1 MHNVISLLLRRMR
14 LPLIILISTYAI
26 SVLGLTL
33 IPGIDDQGNPWRMDF
48 FHAIYFVSFLGS
60 TIGFGEIPYAF
71 TGAQRMWTTFTIYA
85 AVVSWLYAIGTILTV
100 IQDQAFR
107 RVLAF
112 SSFARKVRRMQEP
125 FYILCGYGDASRLLV
140 RELSERCIHCVVVD
154 KDREKIQDLVVE
166 DLPDYVPGLSEDATN
181 SDTLI
186 AAGLKRPNCR
196 GVIALTGDDQCNLT
210 IAITSKL
217 LAPDLQVICQSDSK
231 DSAANMAS
239 FGTDH
244 IIDPFEIFA
253 SRFAMMFHSP
263 SMYLVYEWMTAVY
276 GSPLSDFRRPPTGI
290 WVLCG
295 FGRFGKAVREHIAVE
310 GVKTHLIEA
319 DPEATGAPLD
329 TVQGR
334 GTEANTLLEADI
346 QDAAGVIAGTDN
358 DANNLS
364 ILITARYLNAGLF
377 TVARQNQQKKDPIF
391 KAADIDLVMQP
402 GTIVAQYILGL
413 ILAPLLGDFF
423 RLTHDRTEE
432 WANVLVSR
440 IAGVVAEVTP
450 ETWELEISPRQAPAV
465 LERLMRGQKV
475 LLKDI
480 CSNPKNRSEL
490 LPCVPLLIK
499 RSGASML
506 LPELEEC
513 LHRDDQLLFC
523 GRQEST
529 YRIRHIVYDRQ
540 ALDYIQTGVDR
551 PSGTVWRWLTNAR
564 GY

>member
-26 SVLGLTL
+26 SVVGLTL
-33 IPGIDDQGNPWRMDF
+33 MPGIDDQGNPWRMDF

-60 TIGFGEIPYAF
+60 TIGFGEIPYPF
-71 TGAQRMWTTFTIYA
+71 TGAQRMWTTFSIYA

-100 IQDQAFR
+100 IQDQGFR
-107 RVLAF
+107 RVLAS

-140 RELSERCIHCVVVD
+140 RELSEHGIHCVVVE
-154 KDREKIQDLVVE
+154 KDQEKILDLAVE
-166 DLPDYVPGLSEDATN
+166 DLLDYVPGLSEDATN

-186 AAGLKRPNCR
+186 AAGLNRPNCR
-196 GVIALTGDDQCNLT
+196 GVIALTGDDHSNLT

-217 LAPDLQVICQSDSK
+217 LAPDVQVICQSDSK
-231 DSAANMAS
+231 DSAANMDS

-263 SMYLVYEWMTAVY
+263 GMYLVYEWMTAVHDA
-276 GSPLSDFRRPPTGI
+276 PLSDFKRPPTGT

-295 FGRFGKAVREHIAVE
+295 FGRFGKAVRESIAIE
-310 GVKTHLIEA
+310 GVKTRLIEA
-319 DPEATGAPLD
+319 DTEATGAPLD
-329 TVQGR
+329 TVEGR

-346 QDAAGVIAGTDN
+346 QNAAGVIAGTDN

-364 ILITARYLNAGLF
+364 VLITARYLNPGLF

-391 KAADIDLVMQP
+391 RAADIDLIMQP
-402 GTIVAQYILGL
+402 GTIVAQHILGL

-423 RLTHDRTEE
+423 RLTLNQNEE
-432 WANVLVSR
+432 WANLLVSR

-450 ETWELEISPRQAPAV
+450 ESWELEISPRQAPAV
-465 LERLMRGQKV
+465 SGCLIRRHKV

-499 RSGASML
+499 RDGECML
-506 LPELEEC
+506 LPDMEEC
-513 LHRDDQLLFC
+513 LQSGDQILFC

-529 YRIRHIVYDRQ
+529 YQIRYIVNDHQ

-551 PSGTVWRWLTNAR
+551 PSGTVWRWITN
-564 GY
+564 Y

>member
-26 SVLGLTL
+26 SVVGLTL
-33 IPGIDDQGNPWRMDF
+33 MPGIDDQGNPWRMDF

-100 IQDQAFR
+100 IQDRAFL

-112 SSFARKVRRMQEP
+112 SSFARKVRRLQEP

-140 RELSERCIHCVVVD
+140 RELSERCIHCVVVE

-166 DLPDYVPGLSEDATN
+166 DLPDYVPGLNEDATN
-181 SDTLI
+181 SNILI

-196 GVIALTGDDQCNLT
+196 GVIALTGDDHSNLT

-217 LAPDLQVICQSDSK
+217 LAPGLQVICQSDAK

-263 SMYLVYEWMTAVY
+263 SMYLVYEWMTAVHDA
-276 GSPLSDFRRPPTGI
+276 PLSDFKRPPTGT

-295 FGRFGKAVREHIAVE
+295 FGRFGKAVRESIAIE
-310 GVKTHLIEA
+310 GVKTRLIEA
-319 DPEATGAPLD
+319 DTEATGAPLD
-329 TVQGR
+329 TVEGR
-334 GTEANTLLEADI
+334 GTEAITLLEADI
-346 QDAAGVIAGTDN
+346 QNAAGVIAGTDN

-364 ILITARYLNAGLF
+364 VLITARYLNPGLF

-391 KAADIDLVMQP
+391 RAADIDLIMQP
-402 GTIVAQYILGL
+402 GTIVAQHILGL

-423 RLTHDRTEE
+423 RLTHNQNEE

-440 IAGVVAEVTP
+440 IAGVVDEVTP

-465 LERLMRGQKV
+465 SGCLIRRDKV

-499 RSGASML
+499 RDGECIL
-506 LPELEEC
+506 LPDMEEC
-513 LHRDDQLLFC
+513 LQSGDQILFC

-529 YRIRHIVYDRQ
+529 YQIRYIVNDHQ

-551 PSGTVWRWLTNAR
+551 PSGTVWRWITN
-564 GY
+564 Y

>member
-26 SVLGLTL
+26 SVVGLTL
-33 IPGIDDQGNPWRMDF
+33 MPGIDDQGNPWRMDF

-60 TIGFGEIPYAF
+60 TIGFGEIPYPF
-71 TGAQRMWTTFTIYA
+71 TGAQRMWTTFSIYA

-100 IQDQAFR
+100 IQDQGFR
-107 RVLAF
+107 RVLAS

-140 RELSERCIHCVVVD
+140 RELSGHGIHCVVVE
-154 KDREKIQDLVVE
+154 KDQEKILDLAVE
-166 DLPDYVPGLSEDATN
+166 DLLDYVPGLSEDATN

-186 AAGLKRPNCR
+186 AAGLNRPNCR
-196 GVIALTGDDQCNLT
+196 GVIALTGDDHSNLT

-217 LAPDLQVICQSDSK
+217 LAPDVQVICQSDSK
-231 DSAANMAS
+231 DSAANMDS

-263 SMYLVYEWMTAVY
+263 GMYLVYEWMTAVHDA
-276 GSPLSDFRRPPTGI
+276 PLSDFKRPPTGT

-295 FGRFGKAVREHIAVE
+295 FGRFGKAVRESIAIE
-310 GVKTHLIEA
+310 GVKTRLIEA
-319 DPEATGAPLD
+319 DTEATGAPLD
-329 TVQGR
+329 TVEGR

-346 QDAAGVIAGTDN
+346 QNAAGVIAGTDN

-364 ILITARYLNAGLF
+364 VLITARYLNPGLF

-391 KAADIDLVMQP
+391 RAADIDLIMQP
-402 GTIVAQYILGL
+402 GTIVAQHILGL

-423 RLTHDRTEE
+423 RLTRNQNEE
-432 WANVLVSR
+432 WANLLVSR

-450 ETWELEISPRQAPAV
+450 ESWELEISPRQAPAV
-465 LERLMRGQKV
+465 SGCLIRRDKV

-499 RSGASML
+499 RDGECML
-506 LPELEEC
+506 LPDTEEC
-513 LHRDDQLLFC
+513 LQSGDQILFC

-529 YRIRHIVYDRQ
+529 YQMRYIVNDHQ

-551 PSGTVWRWLTNAR
+551 PSGTVWRWITN
-564 GY
+564 Y

>member
-1 MHNVISLLLRRMR
+1 
-14 LPLIILISTYAI
+14 
-26 SVLGLTL
+26 
-33 IPGIDDQGNPWRMDF
+33 
-48 FHAIYFVSFLGS
+48 
-60 TIGFGEIPYAF
+60 
-71 TGAQRMWTTFTIYA
+71 
-85 AVVSWLYAIGTILTV
+85 
-100 IQDQAFR
+100 
-107 RVLAF
+107 
-112 SSFARKVRRMQEP
+112 
-125 FYILCGYGDASRLLV
+125 
-140 RELSERCIHCVVVD
+140 VVVE

-166 DLPDYVPGLSEDATN
+166 DLPDYVPGLNEDATN
-181 SDTLI
+181 SDILI

-196 GVIALTGDDQCNLT
+196 GVIALTGDDHSNLT

-217 LAPDLQVICQSDSK
+217 LAPGLQVICQSDAK

-276 GSPLSDFRRPPTGI
+276 GAPLSDFKRPPTGI

-295 FGRFGKAVREHIAVE
+295 FGRFGTAVREHIAVE
-310 GVKTHLIEA
+310 GVKTRLIEA
-319 DPEATGAPLD
+319 EPEATGAPLD

-346 QDAAGVIAGTDN
+346 QDAVGVIAGTDN

-377 TVARQNQQKKDPIF
+377 TVVRQNQQKKDPIF
-391 KAADIDLVMQP
+391 KAADIGLIMQP
-402 GTIVAQYILGL
+402 GTIVAQNILGL

-423 RLTHDRTEE
+423 RLTHNRNEE

-450 ETWELEISPRQAPAV
+450 ETWELDISPLQAPAV
-465 LERLMRGQKV
+465 FDRLIRGQKLV
-475 LLKDI
+475 LKDI
-480 CSNPKNRSEL
+480 CSNPRNRSEL

-499 RSGASML
+499 RDGAGIL

-513 LHRDDQLLFC
+513 LHPDDQILFC
-523 GRQEST
+523 GRQESS
-529 YRIRHIVYDRQ
+529 YRIRYIVNDKQ
-540 ALDYIQTGVDR
+540 VLDYIQSGVDR
-551 PSGTVWRWLTNAR
+551 PSGTVWRWLTKAQ
-564 GY
+564 

>member
-1 MHNVISLLLRRMR
+1 MHNVIYLLLRRMR

-26 SVLGLTL
+26 SVVGLTL
-33 IPGIDDQGNPWRMDF
+33 MPGIDDQGNPWRMDF

-60 TIGFGEIPYAF
+60 TIGFGEIPYPF
-71 TGAQRMWTTFTIYA
+71 TGAQRMWTTFSIYA

-100 IQDQAFR
+100 IQDQGFR
-107 RVLAF
+107 RVLAS

-140 RELSERCIHCVVVD
+140 RELSGHGIHCVVVE
-154 KDREKIQDLVVE
+154 KDQEKILDLAVE
-166 DLPDYVPGLSEDATN
+166 DLLDYVPGLSEDATN

-186 AAGLKRPNCR
+186 AAGLNRPNCR
-196 GVIALTGDDQCNLT
+196 GVIALTGDDHSNLT

-217 LAPDLQVICQSDSK
+217 LAPDVQVICQSDSK
-231 DSAANMAS
+231 DSAANMDS

-263 SMYLVYEWMTAVY
+263 GMYLVYEWMTAVHDA
-276 GSPLSDFRRPPTGI
+276 PLSDFKRPPTGT

-295 FGRFGKAVREHIAVE
+295 FGRFGKAVRESIAIE
-310 GVKTHLIEA
+310 GVKTRLIEA
-319 DPEATGAPLD
+319 DTEATGAPLD
-329 TVQGR
+329 TVEGR
-334 GTEANTLLEADI
+334 GTEAITLLEADI
-346 QDAAGVIAGTDN
+346 QNAAGVIAGTDN

-364 ILITARYLNAGLF
+364 VLITARYLNPGLF

-391 KAADIDLVMQP
+391 RAADIDLIMQP
-402 GTIVAQYILGL
+402 GTIVAQHILGL

-423 RLTHDRTEE
+423 RLTLNQNEE
-432 WANVLVSR
+432 WANLLVSR

-465 LERLMRGQKV
+465 SGCLIRRHKV

-499 RSGASML
+499 RDGECML
-506 LPELEEC
+506 LPDTEEC
-513 LHRDDQLLFC
+513 LQSGDQILFC

-529 YRIRHIVYDRQ
+529 YQMRHIVNDHQ

-551 PSGTVWRWLTNAR
+551 PSGTVWRWITN
-564 GY
+564 Y

>member
-26 SVLGLTL
+26 SVVGLTL

-60 TIGFGEIPYAF
+60 TIGFGEIPYPF
-71 TGAQRMWTTFTIYA
+71 TGAQRLWTIFTIYA

-100 IQDQAFR
+100 IQDQGFR
-107 RVLAF
+107 RVLAS

-140 RELSERCIHCVVVD
+140 RELSGHGIHCVVVE
-154 KDREKIQDLVVE
+154 KDQEKILDLAVE
-166 DLPDYVPGLSEDATN
+166 DLLDYVPGLSEDATN

-186 AAGLKRPNCR
+186 AAGLNRPNCR
-196 GVIALTGDDQCNLT
+196 GVIALTGDDHSNLT

-217 LAPDLQVICQSDSK
+217 LAPDVQVICQSDSK
-231 DSAANMAS
+231 DSAANMDS

-263 SMYLVYEWMTAVY
+263 GMYLVYEWMTAVHDA
-276 GSPLSDFRRPPTGI
+276 PLSDFKRPPTGT

-295 FGRFGKAVREHIAVE
+295 FGRFGKAVRDSMAIE
-310 GVKTHLIEA
+310 GVKTRLIEA
-319 DPEATGAPLD
+319 DTEATGAPLD
-329 TVQGR
+329 TVEGR

-346 QDAAGVIAGTDN
+346 QDAVGVIAGTDN

-364 ILITARYLNAGLF
+364 VLITARYLNPGLF

-391 KAADIDLVMQP
+391 RAADIDLIMQP
-402 GTIVAQYILGL
+402 GTIVAQHILGL

-423 RLTHDRTEE
+423 RLTRNQNEE
-432 WANVLVSR
+432 WANLLVSR

-450 ETWELEISPRQAPAV
+450 ETWELEISLRQAPAV
-465 LERLMRGQKV
+465 FGCLIRRHKV

-499 RSGASML
+499 RDGAGML
-506 LPELEEC
+506 LPDMEEC
-513 LHRDDQLLFC
+513 LQSGDQILFC
-523 GRQEST
+523 GHQEAT
-529 YRIRHIVYDRQ
+529 YQIRYIVNDQQ
-540 ALDYIQTGVDR
+540 ALYYMQTGVDR
-551 PSGTVWRWLTNAR
+551 PSGAVWRWITN
-564 GY
+564 Y

>member
-26 SVLGLTL
+26 SVVGLTL
-33 IPGIDDQGNPWRMDF
+33 MPGIDDQGNPWRMDF

-60 TIGFGEIPYAF
+60 TIGFGEIPYPF
-71 TGAQRMWTTFTIYA
+71 TGAQRMWTTFSIYA

-100 IQDQAFR
+100 IQDQGFR
-107 RVLAF
+107 RVLAS

-140 RELSERCIHCVVVD
+140 RELSGHGMHCVVVE
-154 KDREKIQDLVVE
+154 KDQEKILDLAVE
-166 DLPDYVPGLSEDATN
+166 DLLDYVPGLSEDATN

-186 AAGLKRPNCR
+186 AAGLNRPNCR
-196 GVIALTGDDQCNLT
+196 GVIALTGDDHSNLT

-217 LAPDLQVICQSDSK
+217 LAPDVQVICQSDSK
-231 DSAANMAS
+231 DSAANMDS

-263 SMYLVYEWMTAVY
+263 GMYLVYEWMTAVHDA
-276 GSPLSDFRRPPTGI
+276 PLSDFKRPPTGT

-295 FGRFGKAVREHIAVE
+295 FGRFGKAVRESIAIE
-310 GVKTHLIEA
+310 GVKTRLIEA
-319 DPEATGAPLD
+319 DTEATGAPLD
-329 TVQGR
+329 TVEGR

-346 QDAAGVIAGTDN
+346 QNAAGVIAGTDN

-364 ILITARYLNAGLF
+364 VLITARYLNPGLF

-391 KAADIDLVMQP
+391 RAADIDLIMQP
-402 GTIVAQYILGL
+402 GTIVAQHILGL

-423 RLTHDRTEE
+423 RLTRNQNEE
-432 WANVLVSR
+432 WANLLVSR

-450 ETWELEISPRQAPAV
+450 ESWELEISPRQAPAV
-465 LERLMRGQKV
+465 SGCLIRRHKV

-499 RSGASML
+499 RDGECML
-506 LPELEEC
+506 LPDMEEC
-513 LHRDDQLLFC
+513 LQSGDQILFC

-529 YRIRHIVYDRQ
+529 YQIRYIVNDHQ

-551 PSGTVWRWLTNAR
+551 PSGTVWRWITN
-564 GY
+564 Y

>member
-26 SVLGLTL
+26 SVVGLTL
-33 IPGIDDQGNPWRMDF
+33 MPGIDDQGNPWRMDF

-60 TIGFGEIPYAF
+60 TIGFGEIPYPF
-71 TGAQRMWTTFTIYA
+71 TGAQRMWTTFSIYA

-100 IQDQAFR
+100 IQDQGFR
-107 RVLAF
+107 RVLAS

-140 RELSERCIHCVVVD
+140 RELSGHGIHCVVVE
-154 KDREKIQDLVVE
+154 KDQEKILDLAVE
-166 DLPDYVPGLSEDATN
+166 DLLDYVPGLSEDATN

-186 AAGLKRPNCR
+186 AAGLNRPNCR
-196 GVIALTGDDQCNLT
+196 GVIALTGDDHSNLT

-217 LAPDLQVICQSDSK
+217 LAPDVQVICQSDSK
-231 DSAANMAS
+231 DSAANMDS

-263 SMYLVYEWMTAVY
+263 GMYLVYEWMTAVHDA
-276 GSPLSDFRRPPTGI
+276 PLSDFKRPPTGT

-295 FGRFGKAVREHIAVE
+295 FGRFGKAVRESIAIE
-310 GVKTHLIEA
+310 GVKTRLIEA
-319 DPEATGAPLD
+319 DTEATGAPLD
-329 TVQGR
+329 TVEGR
-334 GTEANTLLEADI
+334 GTEAITLLEADI
-346 QDAAGVIAGTDN
+346 QNAAGVIAGTDN

-364 ILITARYLNAGLF
+364 VLITARYLNPGLF

-391 KAADIDLVMQP
+391 RAADIDLIMQP
-402 GTIVAQYILGL
+402 GTIVAQHILGL

-423 RLTHDRTEE
+423 RLTLNQNEE
-432 WANVLVSR
+432 WANLLVSR

-465 LERLMRGQKV
+465 SGCLIRRDKV

-499 RSGASML
+499 RDGECML
-506 LPELEEC
+506 LPDMEEC
-513 LHRDDQLLFC
+513 LQSGDQILFC

-529 YRIRHIVYDRQ
+529 YQMRYIVNDHQ

-551 PSGTVWRWLTNAR
+551 PSGTVWRWITN
-564 GY
+564 Y

>member
-1 MHNVISLLLRRMR
+1 MHTVISLLLRRMR
-14 LPLIILISTYAI
+14 LPLIVLITTYAV

-33 IPGIDDQGNPWRMDF
+33 IPGVDDQGNPWRMDF
-48 FHAIYFVSFLGS
+48 FHATYFVSFLGS
-60 TIGFGEIPYAF
+60 TIGFGEIPYPF

-100 IQDQAFR
+100 IQDQGFR

-112 SSFARKVRRMQEP
+112 SSFTRKVRRMQEP
-125 FYILCGYGDASRLLV
+125 FYIVCGYGDASRLLV
-140 RELSERCIHCVVVD
+140 RELSERCIHCVVIE
-154 KDREKIQDLVVE
+154 KDGEKILDLAVE

-196 GVIALTGDDQCNLT
+196 GVIALTGDDHSNLT

-217 LAPDLQVICQSDSK
+217 LAPDIQVICQSDSK

-276 GSPLSDFRRPPTGI
+276 GAPLSDFKRPPTGS

-295 FGRFGKAVREHIAVE
+295 FGRFGKAVREYIAIE
-310 GVKTHLIEA
+310 GVKTRLIEA
-319 DPEATGAPLD
+319 EPEATGAPLD
-329 TVQGR
+329 TVEGR
-334 GTEANTLLEADI
+334 GTEANTLLDAGI
-346 QDAAGVIAGTDN
+346 QDAVGVIAGTDN

-364 ILITARYLNAGLF
+364 ILITARYLNPGLF
-377 TVARQNQQKKDPIF
+377 TVVRQNQQKKAPIF
-391 KAADIDLVMQP
+391 KAADIGLIMQP
-402 GTIVAQYILGL
+402 GTLVAQNILGL
-413 ILAPLLGDFF
+413 ILSPLLGDFF
-423 RLTHDRTEE
+423 RLTRDQNEE

-450 ETWELEISPRQAPAV
+450 ETWELEISVLQAPAV
-465 LERLMRGQKV
+465 YNRQRRGHKV
-475 LLKDI
+475 QLKDI
-480 CSNPKNRSEL
+480 CSNPKDRSKL

-499 RSGASML
+499 RDSMDML
-506 LPELEEC
+506 LPDMEEH
-513 LHRDDQLLFC
+513 LQNGDRILFC
-523 GRQEST
+523 GRQDASSRLR
-529 YRIRHIVYDRQ
+529 YIINDHQ
-540 ALDYIQTGVDR
+540 ALDYIQTGIDHPR
-551 PSGTVWRWLTNAR
+551 GTVWRWITSA
-564 GY
+564 

>member
-26 SVLGLTL
+26 SVVGLTL
-33 IPGIDDQGNPWRMDF
+33 MPGIDDQGNPWRMDF

-60 TIGFGEIPYAF
+60 TIGFGEIPYPF
-71 TGAQRMWTTFTIYA
+71 TGAQRMWTTFSIYA

-100 IQDQAFR
+100 IQDQGFR
-107 RVLAF
+107 RVLAS

-140 RELSERCIHCVVVD
+140 RELSGHGMHCVVVE
-154 KDREKIQDLVVE
+154 KDQEKILDLAVE
-166 DLPDYVPGLSEDATN
+166 DLLDYVPGLSEDATN

-186 AAGLKRPNCR
+186 AAGLNRPNCR
-196 GVIALTGDDQCNLT
+196 GVIALTGDDHSNLT

-217 LAPDLQVICQSDSK
+217 LAPDVQVICQSDSK
-231 DSAANMAS
+231 DSAVNMDS

-263 SMYLVYEWMTAVY
+263 GMYLVYEWMTAVHDA
-276 GSPLSDFRRPPTGI
+276 PLSDFKRPPTGT

-295 FGRFGKAVREHIAVE
+295 FGRFGKAVRESIAIE
-310 GVKTHLIEA
+310 GVKTRLIEA
-319 DPEATGAPLD
+319 DTEATGAPLD
-329 TVQGR
+329 TVEGR

-346 QDAAGVIAGTDN
+346 QNAAGVIAGTDN

-364 ILITARYLNAGLF
+364 VLITARYLNPGLF

-391 KAADIDLVMQP
+391 RAADIDLIMQP
-402 GTIVAQYILGL
+402 GTIVAQHILGL

-423 RLTHDRTEE
+423 RLTRNQNEE
-432 WANVLVSR
+432 WANLLVSR

-465 LERLMRGQKV
+465 SGCLIRRHKV

-499 RSGASML
+499 RDGECML
-506 LPELEEC
+506 LPDMEEC
-513 LHRDDQLLFC
+513 LQSGDQILFC

-529 YRIRHIVYDRQ
+529 YQIRYIVNDQQ
-540 ALDYIQTGVDR
+540 ALYYIQTGVDR
-551 PSGTVWRWLTNAR
+551 PSGTVWRWITN
-564 GY
+564 Y

>member
-1 MHNVISLLLRRMR
+1 MHNVISLVLRRMR

-26 SVLGLTL
+26 SVVGLTL

-60 TIGFGEIPYAF
+60 TIGFGEIPYPF

-100 IQDQAFR
+100 IQDQGFR

-112 SSFARKVRRMQEP
+112 QSFARKVRRLQEP
-125 FYILCGYGDASRLLV
+125 FYIVCGYGDASRLLV
-140 RELSERCIHCVVVD
+140 HELSERRIHCVVVE
-154 KDREKIQDLVVE
+154 KDREKIEELAVE

-186 AAGLKRPNCR
+186 TAGLNRPNCR
-196 GVIALTGDDQCNLT
+196 GVIALTGDDHSNLT

-217 LAPDLQVICQSDSK
+217 LAPDVQVICQSDSK

-276 GSPLSDFRRPPTGI
+276 GSPLSEFKRPPTGT

-295 FGRFGKAVREHIAVE
+295 FGRFGKAVREYIAIE
-310 GVKTHLIEA
+310 GVKTRLIEA
-319 DPEATGAPLD
+319 DTELTGAPLD
-329 TVQGR
+329 TIEGR

-346 QDAAGVIAGTDN
+346 QDAVGIIAGTDN

-364 ILITARYLNAGLF
+364 VLITARYLNPGLF
-377 TVARQNQQKKDPIF
+377 TAARQNQQKKTPIF
-391 KAADIDLVMQP
+391 KAADIDLIMQP

-423 RLTHDRTEE
+423 RLTRDQNEE

-440 IAGVVAEVTP
+440 IAGVVAEITP
-450 ETWELEISPRQAPAV
+450 ETWELDISRLQAPAV
-465 LERLMRGQKV
+465 FDSLIRRNRVQ
-475 LLKDI
+475 LKDI
-480 CSNPKNRSEL
+480 CTNPKNSAEL

-499 RSGASML
+499 RDKVAML
-506 LPELEEC
+506 LPDMEEF
-513 LHRDDQLLFC
+513 LQRGDQILFC

-529 YRIRHIVYDRQ
+529 YQIRYVVNDQQ
-540 ALDYIQTGVDR
+540 ALHYIQTGIDR
-551 PSGTVWRWLTNAR
+551 PGGILWRWITKAQ
-564 GY
+564 

>member
-26 SVLGLTL
+26 SVVGLTL
-33 IPGIDDQGNPWRMDF
+33 MPGIDDQGNPWRMDF

-60 TIGFGEIPYAF
+60 TIGFGEIPYPF
-71 TGAQRMWTTFTIYA
+71 TGAQRMWTTFSIYA

-100 IQDQAFR
+100 IQDQGFR
-107 RVLAF
+107 RVLAS

-140 RELSERCIHCVVVD
+140 RELSGHGIHCVVVE
-154 KDREKIQDLVVE
+154 KDQEKILDLAVE
-166 DLPDYVPGLSEDATN
+166 DLLDYVPGLSEDATN

-186 AAGLKRPNCR
+186 AAGLNRPNCR
-196 GVIALTGDDQCNLT
+196 GVIALTGDDHSNLT

-217 LAPDLQVICQSDSK
+217 LAPDVQVICQSDSK
-231 DSAANMAS
+231 DSAANMDS

-263 SMYLVYEWMTAVY
+263 GMYLVYEWMTAVHDA
-276 GSPLSDFRRPPTGI
+276 PLSDFKRPPTGT

-295 FGRFGKAVREHIAVE
+295 FGRFGKAVRESIAIE
-310 GVKTHLIEA
+310 GVKTRLIEA
-319 DPEATGAPLD
+319 DTEATGAPLD
-329 TVQGR
+329 TVEGR

-346 QDAAGVIAGTDN
+346 QNAAGVIAGTDN

-364 ILITARYLNAGLF
+364 VLITARYLNPGLF

-391 KAADIDLVMQP
+391 RAADIDLIMQP
-402 GTIVAQYILGL
+402 GTIVAQHILGL

-423 RLTHDRTEE
+423 RLTLNQNEE
-432 WANVLVSR
+432 WANLLVSR

-465 LERLMRGQKV
+465 SGCLIRRDKV

-499 RSGASML
+499 RDGECML
-506 LPELEEC
+506 LPDTEEC
-513 LHRDDQLLFC
+513 LQSGDQILFC

-529 YRIRHIVYDRQ
+529 YQMRYIVNDHQ

-551 PSGTVWRWLTNAR
+551 PSGTVWRWITN
-564 GY
+564 Y

>member
-1 MHNVISLLLRRMR
+1 MHTVISLLLRRMR
-14 LPLIILISTYAI
+14 LPLIVLITTYAV

-33 IPGIDDQGNPWRMDF
+33 IPGVDDQGNPWRMDF
-48 FHAIYFVSFLGS
+48 FHATYFVSFLGS

-100 IQDQAFR
+100 IQDQGFR

-112 SSFARKVRRMQEP
+112 SSFTRKVRRMQEP
-125 FYILCGYGDASRLLV
+125 FYIVCGYGDASRLLV
-140 RELSERCIHCVVVD
+140 RELSERCIHCVVIE
-154 KDREKIQDLVVE
+154 KDGEKILDLAVE

-196 GVIALTGDDQCNLT
+196 GVIALTGDDHSNLT

-217 LAPDLQVICQSDSK
+217 LAPDIQVICQSDSK

-263 SMYLVYEWMTAVY
+263 SMHLVYEWMTAVY
-276 GSPLSDFRRPPTGI
+276 GAPLSDFKRPPTGS

-295 FGRFGKAVREHIAVE
+295 FGRFGKAVREYIAIE
-310 GVKTHLIEA
+310 GVKTRLIEA
-319 DPEATGAPLD
+319 EPEATGAPLD
-329 TVQGR
+329 TVEGR
-334 GTEANTLLEADI
+334 GTEANTLLDAGI
-346 QDAAGVIAGTDN
+346 QDAVGVIAGTDN

-364 ILITARYLNAGLF
+364 ILITARYLNPGLF
-377 TVARQNQQKKDPIF
+377 TVVRQNQQKKAPIF
-391 KAADIDLVMQP
+391 KAADIGLIMQP
-402 GTIVAQYILGL
+402 GTLVAQNILGL
-413 ILAPLLGDFF
+413 ILSPLLGDFF
-423 RLTHDRTEE
+423 RLTRDQNEE

-450 ETWELEISPRQAPAV
+450 ETWELEISVLQAPAV
-465 LERLMRGQKV
+465 YNRQRRGHKV
-475 LLKDI
+475 QLKDI
-480 CSNPKNRSEL
+480 CSNPKDRSKL

-499 RSGASML
+499 RDSMDML
-506 LPELEEC
+506 LPDMEEH
-513 LHRDDQLLFC
+513 LQNGDRILFC
-523 GRQEST
+523 GRQDASSRLR
-529 YRIRHIVYDRQ
+529 YIINDHQ
-540 ALDYIQTGVDR
+540 ALDYIQTGIDHPR
-551 PSGTVWRWLTNAR
+551 GTVWRWIRSA
-564 GY
+564 

>member
-1 MHNVISLLLRRMR
+1 MHNVISLVLRRMR

-26 SVLGLTL
+26 SVLGMTL

-60 TIGFGEIPYAF
+60 TIGFGEIPYPF

-100 IQDQAFR
+100 IQDQGFR

-112 SSFARKVRRMQEP
+112 QSFTRKIRRLQKP

-140 RELSERCIHCVVVD
+140 RELSERRIHCVVVE
-154 KDREKIQDLVVE
+154 KDREKIEELAVA

-181 SDTLI
+181 SDILI
-186 AAGLKRPNCR
+186 AAGLNRPNCR
-196 GVIALTGDDQCNLT
+196 GVIALTGDDHSNLT

-217 LAPDLQVICQSDSK
+217 LAPDVQVICQSDSK
-231 DSAANMAS
+231 DSAANMDS

-276 GSPLSDFRRPPTGI
+276 GAPLSDFQRPPTGT

-295 FGRFGKAVREHIAVE
+295 FGRFGKAVREYVAIE
-310 GVKTHLIEA
+310 GVKTRLIEA
-319 DPEATGAPLD
+319 DTEATGAPLD
-329 TVQGR
+329 TVEGR
-334 GTEANTLLEADI
+334 GTEANTLLEANI
-346 QDAAGVIAGTDN
+346 QEAVGVIAGTDN
-358 DANNLS
+358 DSNNLS
-364 ILITARYLNAGLF
+364 ILITAHYLNPGLF
-377 TVARQNQQKKDPIF
+377 TVARQNQQKKDSIF
-391 KAADIDLVMQP
+391 KAAELDLIMQP

-423 RLTHDRTEE
+423 RLTRNQNEE

-450 ETWELEISPRQAPAV
+450 ETWELEISALQAPAV
-465 LERLMRGQKV
+465 CDCLIRRHKV

-480 CSNPKNRSEL
+480 CSSAKDRSEL

-499 RSGASML
+499 RDGADML
-506 LPELEEC
+506 LPDMEEC
-513 LHRDDQLLFC
+513 LQSGDQILFC

-529 YRIRHIVYDRQ
+529 YQIRYIVNDQQ
-540 ALDYIQTGVDR
+540 ALYYIQTGVDR
-551 PSGTVWRWLTNAR
+551 PSGTVWRWLTNEQ
-564 GY
+564 

>member
-1 MHNVISLLLRRMR
+1 MHTVISLLLRRMR
-14 LPLIILISTYAI
+14 LPLIVLITTYAV

-33 IPGIDDQGNPWRMDF
+33 IPGVDDQGNPWRMDF
-48 FHAIYFVSFLGS
+48 FHATYFVSFLGS
-60 TIGFGEIPYAF
+60 TIGFGEIPYPF

-100 IQDQAFR
+100 IQDQGFR

-112 SSFARKVRRMQEP
+112 SSFTRKVRRMQEP
-125 FYILCGYGDASRLLV
+125 FYIVCGYGDASRLLV
-140 RELSERCIHCVVVD
+140 RELSERCIHCVVIE
-154 KDREKIQDLVVE
+154 KDGEKILDLAVE

-196 GVIALTGDDQCNLT
+196 GVIALTGDDHSNLT

-217 LAPDLQVICQSDSK
+217 LAPDIQVICQSDSK

-276 GSPLSDFRRPPTGI
+276 GAPLSDFKRPPTGS

-295 FGRFGKAVREHIAVE
+295 FGRFGKAVREYIAIE
-310 GVKTHLIEA
+310 GVKTRLIEA
-319 DPEATGAPLD
+319 EPEATGAPLD
-329 TVQGR
+329 TVEGR
-334 GTEANTLLEADI
+334 GTEANTLLDAGI
-346 QDAAGVIAGTDN
+346 QDAVGVIAGTDN

-364 ILITARYLNAGLF
+364 ILITARYLNPGLF
-377 TVARQNQQKKDPIF
+377 TVVRQNQQKKAPIF
-391 KAADIDLVMQP
+391 KAADIGLIMQP
-402 GTIVAQYILGL
+402 GTLVAQNILGL
-413 ILAPLLGDFF
+413 ILSPLLGDFF
-423 RLTHDRTEE
+423 RLTRDQNEE

-450 ETWELEISPRQAPAV
+450 ETWELEISVLQAPAV
-465 LERLMRGQKV
+465 YNRQRRGHKV
-475 LLKDI
+475 QLKDI
-480 CSNPKNRSEL
+480 CSNPKDRSKL

-499 RSGASML
+499 RDSMDML
-506 LPELEEC
+506 LPDMEEH
-513 LHRDDQLLFC
+513 LQNGDRILFC
-523 GRQEST
+523 GRQDASSRLR
-529 YRIRHIVYDRQ
+529 YIINDHQ
-540 ALDYIQTGVDR
+540 ALDYIQTGIDHPR
-551 PSGTVWRWLTNAR
+551 GTVWRWIRSA
-564 GY
+564 

>member
-14 LPLIILISTYAI
+14 LPLIVLISTYAI

-71 TGAQRMWTTFTIYA
+71 TGAQRMWTTFIIYA

-100 IQDQAFR
+100 IQDQGFR

-112 SSFARKVRRMQEP
+112 SSFTRKVRRMQET
-125 FYILCGYGDASRLLV
+125 FYIVCGYGDASRLLV
-140 RELSERCIHCVVVD
+140 RELSERGIRCVVVD
-154 KDREKIQDLVVE
+154 KDGEKILDLAVE
-166 DLPDYVPGLSEDATN
+166 DLLDYVPGLSEDATN

-186 AAGLKRPNCR
+186 AAGLNRPNCR
-196 GVIALTGDDQCNLT
+196 GVITLTGDDHSNLT

-276 GSPLSDFRRPPTGI
+276 GAPLSGFKRPPTGT

-310 GVKTHLIEA
+310 GVKTRLIEA
-319 DPEATGAPLD
+319 NTEATGAPLD
-329 TVQGR
+329 TVEGR

-346 QDAAGVIAGTDN
+346 QDAVGVIAGTDN

-364 ILITARYLNAGLF
+364 ILITARYLNPGLF

-391 KAADIDLVMQP
+391 KAADIDLIMQP
-402 GTIVAQYILGL
+402 GTIAAQYILGL

-423 RLTHDRTEE
+423 RLTRDQNEE

-440 IAGVVAEVTP
+440 MAGVVAEVTP
-450 ETWELEISPRQAPAV
+450 ETWELEISPLQAPAV
-465 LERLMRGQKV
+465 FDSLIRRHKV
-475 LLKDI
+475 RLKDI

-499 RSGASML
+499 RDGVGLL
-506 LPELEEC
+506 LPDMEEH
-513 LHRDDQLLFC
+513 LQNGDQILFC
-523 GRQEST
+523 GRQDAT
-529 YRIRHIVYDRQ
+529 YRIRYTVNDRR
-540 ALDYIQTGVDR
+540 ALDYIQTGVER
-551 PSGTVWRWLTNAR
+551 SSGTVWRWLTNAQ
-564 GY
+564 

>member
-1 MHNVISLLLRRMR
+1 MHTVISLLLRRMR
-14 LPLIILISTYAI
+14 LPLIVLITTYAV

-33 IPGIDDQGNPWRMDF
+33 IPGVDDQGNPWRMDF
-48 FHAIYFVSFLGS
+48 FHATYFVSFLGS
-60 TIGFGEIPYAF
+60 TIGFGEIPYPF

-100 IQDQAFR
+100 IQDQGFR

-112 SSFARKVRRMQEP
+112 SSFTRKVRRMQEP
-125 FYILCGYGDASRLLV
+125 FYIVCGYGDASRLLV
-140 RELSERCIHCVVVD
+140 RELSERCIHCVVIE
-154 KDREKIQDLVVE
+154 KDGEKILDLAVE

-196 GVIALTGDDQCNLT
+196 GVIALTGDDHSNLT

-217 LAPDLQVICQSDSK
+217 LAPDIQVICQSDSK

-263 SMYLVYEWMTAVY
+263 SMHLVYEWMTAVY
-276 GSPLSDFRRPPTGI
+276 GAPLSDFKRPPTGS

-295 FGRFGKAVREHIAVE
+295 FGRFGKAVREYIAIE
-310 GVKTHLIEA
+310 GVKTRLIEA
-319 DPEATGAPLD
+319 EPEATGAPLD
-329 TVQGR
+329 TVEGR
-334 GTEANTLLEADI
+334 GTEANTLLDAGI
-346 QDAAGVIAGTDN
+346 QDAVGVIAGTDN

-364 ILITARYLNAGLF
+364 ILITARYLNPGLF
-377 TVARQNQQKKDPIF
+377 TVVRQNQQKKAPIF
-391 KAADIDLVMQP
+391 KAADIGLIMQP
-402 GTIVAQYILGL
+402 GTLVAQNILGL
-413 ILAPLLGDFF
+413 ILSPLLGDFF
-423 RLTHDRTEE
+423 RLTRDQNEE

-450 ETWELEISPRQAPAV
+450 ETWELEISVLQAPAV
-465 LERLMRGQKV
+465 YNRQRRGHKV
-475 LLKDI
+475 QLKDI
-480 CSNPKNRSEL
+480 CSNPKDRSKL

-499 RSGASML
+499 RDSMDML
-506 LPELEEC
+506 LPDMEEH
-513 LHRDDQLLFC
+513 LQNGDRILFC
-523 GRQEST
+523 GRQDASSRLR
-529 YRIRHIVYDRQ
+529 YIINDHQ
-540 ALDYIQTGVDR
+540 ALDYIQTGIDHPR
-551 PSGTVWRWLTNAR
+551 GTVWRWITSA
-564 GY
+564 

>member
-1 MHNVISLLLRRMR
+1 
-14 LPLIILISTYAI
+14 
-26 SVLGLTL
+26 
-33 IPGIDDQGNPWRMDF
+33 
-48 FHAIYFVSFLGS
+48 
-60 TIGFGEIPYAF
+60 
-71 TGAQRMWTTFTIYA
+71 
-85 AVVSWLYAIGTILTV
+85 
-100 IQDQAFR
+100 
-107 RVLAF
+107 
-112 SSFARKVRRMQEP
+112 
-125 FYILCGYGDASRLLV
+125 
-140 RELSERCIHCVVVD
+140 VVVE
-154 KDREKIQDLVVE
+154 KDQEKIQDLAVE
-166 DLPDYVPGLSEDATN
+166 DLLDYVPGLSEDATN

-186 AAGLKRPNCR
+186 AAGLNRPNCR
-196 GVIALTGDDQCNLT
+196 GVIALTGDDHSNLT

-217 LAPDLQVICQSDSK
+217 LAPDVQVICQSDSK
-231 DSAANMAS
+231 DSAANMDS

-263 SMYLVYEWMTAVY
+263 GMYLVYEWMTAVHDA
-276 GSPLSDFRRPPTGI
+276 PLSDFKRPPTGT

-295 FGRFGKAVREHIAVE
+295 FGRFGKAVRESIAIE
-310 GVKTHLIEA
+310 GVKTRLIEA
-319 DPEATGAPLD
+319 DTEATGAPLD
-329 TVQGR
+329 TIEGR

-364 ILITARYLNAGLF
+364 VLITARYLNPGLF

-391 KAADIDLVMQP
+391 RAADIDLIMQP
-402 GTIVAQYILGL
+402 GTIVAQHILGL

-423 RLTHDRTEE
+423 RLTRNQNEE
-432 WANVLVSR
+432 WANLLVSR

-450 ETWELEISPRQAPAV
+450 ESWELEISPRQAPAV
-465 LERLMRGQKV
+465 SGCLIRRHKV

-499 RSGASML
+499 RDGASML
-506 LPELEEC
+506 LPDMEEC
-513 LHRDDQLLFC
+513 LQSGDQILFC

-529 YRIRHIVYDRQ
+529 YQIRYIVNDHQ

-551 PSGTVWRWLTNAR
+551 PSGTVWRWITN
-564 GY
+564 

>member
-26 SVLGLTL
+26 SVVGLTL

-60 TIGFGEIPYAF
+60 TIGFGEIPYPF
-71 TGAQRMWTTFTIYA
+71 TGAQRLWTIFTIYA

-100 IQDQAFR
+100 IQDQGFR
-107 RVLAF
+107 RVLAS

-140 RELSERCIHCVVVD
+140 RELSGHGIHCVVVE
-154 KDREKIQDLVVE
+154 KDQEKILDLAVE
-166 DLPDYVPGLSEDATN
+166 DLLDYVPGLSEDATN

-186 AAGLKRPNCR
+186 AAGLNRPNCR
-196 GVIALTGDDQCNLT
+196 GVIALTGDDHSNLT

-217 LAPDLQVICQSDSK
+217 LAPDVQVICQSDSK
-231 DSAANMAS
+231 DSAANMDS

-263 SMYLVYEWMTAVY
+263 GMYLVYEWMTAVHDA
-276 GSPLSDFRRPPTGI
+276 PLSDFKRPPTGT

-295 FGRFGKAVREHIAVE
+295 FGRFGKAVRDSMAIE
-310 GVKTHLIEA
+310 GVKTRLIEA
-319 DPEATGAPLD
+319 DTEATGAPLD
-329 TVQGR
+329 TVEGR
-334 GTEANTLLEADI
+334 GTEANTLLAADI
-346 QDAAGVIAGTDN
+346 QDAVGVIAGTDN

-364 ILITARYLNAGLF
+364 VLITARYLNPGLF

-391 KAADIDLVMQP
+391 RAADIDLIMQP
-402 GTIVAQYILGL
+402 GTIVAQHILGL

-423 RLTHDRTEE
+423 RLTRNQNEE
-432 WANVLVSR
+432 WANLLVSR

-465 LERLMRGQKV
+465 FGCLIRRHKV

-499 RSGASML
+499 RDGAGML
-506 LPELEEC
+506 LPDMEEC
-513 LHRDDQLLFC
+513 LQSGDQILFC
-523 GRQEST
+523 GHQEAT
-529 YRIRHIVYDRQ
+529 YQIRYIVNDQQ
-540 ALDYIQTGVDR
+540 ALYYMQTGVDR
-551 PSGTVWRWLTNAR
+551 PSGAVWRWITN
-564 GY
+564 Y

>member
-60 TIGFGEIPYAF
+60 TIGFGEIPYPF
-71 TGAQRMWTTFTIYA
+71 TGAQRLWTTFTIYA

-107 RVLAF
+107 RVLAY
-112 SSFARKVRRMQEP
+112 SSFARKVRRLQEP

-140 RELSERCIHCVVVD
+140 RELSERCIHCVVVE
-154 KDREKIQDLVVE
+154 KDREKIQDLAIA
-166 DLPDYVPGLSEDATN
+166 DLPDYVPGLSEDATD
-181 SDTLI
+181 SDILI
-186 AAGLKRPNCR
+186 TAGLKRPNCR
-196 GVIALTGDDQCNLT
+196 GVIALTGDDSSNLT

-217 LAPDLQVICQSDSK
+217 LAPDIQVICQSDSK
-231 DSAANMAS
+231 DWAANMAS

-263 SMYLVYEWMTAVY
+263 SMYLVYEWMTAVH
-276 GSPLSDFRRPPTGI
+276 GSILSEFKRPPTGI

-295 FGRFGKAVREHIAVE
+295 FGRFGKAVRECIALE
-310 GVKTHLIEA
+310 GIKTRLIEA
-319 DPEATGAPLD
+319 DLEATGAPLD

-334 GTEANTLLEADI
+334 GTEADTLLEADI
-346 QDAAGVIAGTDN
+346 QDAVGVIAGTDN

-364 ILITARYLNAGLF
+364 ILITARYLNPGLF
-377 TVARQNQQKKDPIF
+377 SVVRQNQQKKDPIF
-391 KAADIDLVMQP
+391 KAADINLIMQP

-423 RLTHDRTEE
+423 RLTHDKDES

-450 ETWELEISPRQAPAV
+450 ETWELTISKMQAPAV
-465 LERLMRGQKV
+465 VERLAGGQKV

-499 RSGASML
+499 RGGEGIL
-506 LPELEEC
+506 LPELEEQ
-513 LHRDDQLLFC
+513 LRPGDQILFC
-523 GRQEST
+523 GRQESS
-529 YRIRHIVYDRQ
+529 YRIRYIVNDQ
-540 ALDYIQTGVDR
+540 QVLDYIQTGFDCPR
-551 PSGTVWRWLTNAR
+551 GTVWRWLTKAEQ
-564 GY
+564 G

>member
-1 MHNVISLLLRRMR
+1 MHTVISLLLRRMR
-14 LPLIILISTYAI
+14 LPLIVLITTYAV

-33 IPGIDDQGNPWRMDF
+33 IPGVDDQGNPWRMDF
-48 FHAIYFVSFLGS
+48 FHATYFVSFLGS
-60 TIGFGEIPYAF
+60 TIGFGEIPYPF

-100 IQDQAFR
+100 IQDQGFR

-112 SSFARKVRRMQEP
+112 SSFTRKVRRMQEP
-125 FYILCGYGDASRLLV
+125 FYIVCGYGDASRLLV
-140 RELSERCIHCVVVD
+140 RELSERCIHCVVVE
-154 KDREKIQDLVVE
+154 KDRDKILDLAVE

-196 GVIALTGDDQCNLT
+196 GVIALTGDDHSNLT

-217 LAPDLQVICQSDSK
+217 LAPDIQVICQSDSK

-263 SMYLVYEWMTAVY
+263 SMHLVYEWMTAVY
-276 GSPLSDFRRPPTGI
+276 GAPLSDFKRPPTGS

-295 FGRFGKAVREHIAVE
+295 FGRFGKAVREYIAIE
-310 GVKTHLIEA
+310 GVKTRLIEA
-319 DPEATGAPLD
+319 EPEATGAPLD
-329 TVQGR
+329 TVEGR
-334 GTEANTLLEADI
+334 GTEANTLLDAGI
-346 QDAAGVIAGTDN
+346 QDAVGVIAGTDN

-364 ILITARYLNAGLF
+364 ILITARYLNPGLF
-377 TVARQNQQKKDPIF
+377 TVVRQNQQKKAPIF
-391 KAADIDLVMQP
+391 KAADIGLIMQP
-402 GTIVAQYILGL
+402 GTLVAQNILGL
-413 ILAPLLGDFF
+413 ILSPLLGDFF
-423 RLTHDRTEE
+423 RLTRDQNEE

-450 ETWELEISPRQAPAV
+450 ETWELEISVLQAPAV
-465 LERLMRGQKV
+465 YNRQRRGHKV
-475 LLKDI
+475 QLKDI
-480 CSNPKNRSEL
+480 CSNPKDRSKL

-499 RSGASML
+499 RDSMDML
-506 LPELEEC
+506 LPDME
-513 LHRDDQLLFC
+513 
-523 GRQEST
+523 
-529 YRIRHIVYDRQ
+529 
-540 ALDYIQTGVDR
+540 
-551 PSGTVWRWLTNAR
+551 
-564 GY
+564 

>member
-26 SVLGLTL
+26 SVVGLTL
-33 IPGIDDQGNPWRMDF
+33 MPGIDDQGNPWRMDF

-60 TIGFGEIPYAF
+60 TIGFGEIPYPF
-71 TGAQRMWTTFTIYA
+71 TGAQRMWTTFSIYA

-100 IQDQAFR
+100 IQDQGFR
-107 RVLAF
+107 RVLAS

-140 RELSERCIHCVVVD
+140 RELSGHGMHCVVVE
-154 KDREKIQDLVVE
+154 KDQEKILDLAVE
-166 DLPDYVPGLSEDATN
+166 DLLDYVPGLSEDATN

-186 AAGLKRPNCR
+186 AAGLNRPNCR
-196 GVIALTGDDQCNLT
+196 GVIALTGDDHSNLT

-217 LAPDLQVICQSDSK
+217 LAPDVQVICQSDSK
-231 DSAANMAS
+231 DSAANMDS

-263 SMYLVYEWMTAVY
+263 GMYLVYEWMTAVHDA
-276 GSPLSDFRRPPTGI
+276 PLSDFKRPPTGT

-295 FGRFGKAVREHIAVE
+295 FGRFGKAVRESIAIE
-310 GVKTHLIEA
+310 GVKTRLIEA
-319 DPEATGAPLD
+319 DTEATGAPLD
-329 TVQGR
+329 TVEGR

-346 QDAAGVIAGTDN
+346 QNAAGVIAGTDN

-364 ILITARYLNAGLF
+364 VLITARYLNPGLF

-391 KAADIDLVMQP
+391 RAADIDLIMQP
-402 GTIVAQYILGL
+402 GTIVAQHILGL

-423 RLTHDRTEE
+423 RLTRNQNEE
-432 WANVLVSR
+432 WANLLVSR

-465 LERLMRGQKV
+465 SGCLIRRHKV

-499 RSGASML
+499 RDGECML
-506 LPELEEC
+506 LPDMEEC
-513 LHRDDQLLFC
+513 LQSGDQILFC

-529 YRIRHIVYDRQ
+529 YQIRYIVNDHQ

-551 PSGTVWRWLTNAR
+551 PSGTVWRWITN
-564 GY
+564 Y